1 LTRIIRLPTLSFI
14 NDERRHRGN
23 SMKTFVHRGQVTK
36 VVFGSGTRSRVP
48 EEADALGCRRVL
60 VLSTP
65 AQADQAD
72 RLCDLLGAAAVG
84 TFAGAAPHTPVE
96 VTEKAV
102 AHAGAVGADSV
113 LALGGGSTVG
123 LGKAIALRTGLRQL
137 ALPTTYAG
145 SEMTPILGETEGHR
159 KTTRRLREV
168 LLDTVVYDVDLTLT
182 LPAPISVVSGINA
195 MAHAVEALYAQ
206 DRDPVAFLMAGE
218 ALDSF
223 ARSLP
228 VIARRPDDGEARA
241 DALYGAWLAGTCL
254 GTVGMAL
261 HHKVC
266 HVLGGTFGLPHA
278 ETHAV
283 VLPHVV
289 AHNAPAAPEAMA
301 RIARALPG
309 DDAASALF
317 DFSGRLGAPRALR
330 DLGMPESGIEQAAEL
345 VVRDGYWNP
354 RPVDPAAVRAL
365 LTRAW
370 AGEAPWTS
378 PGDAHP
384 HTDSVIEHPTNTGA
398 RHA

>member
-1 LTRIIRLPTLSFI
+1 
-14 NDERRHRGN
+14 
-23 SMKTFVHRGQVTK
+23 MKTFVHRGQITK
-36 VVFGSGTRSRVP
+36 VVFGSGTRSRIP

-60 VLSTP
+60 ILCTP
-65 AQADQAD
+65 GQVDQAAEM
-72 RLCDLLGAAAVG
+72 RDLLGAAAVG
-84 TFAGAAPHTPVE
+84 TFAEAAPHTPVE
-96 VTEKAV
+96 VTHQAV
-102 AHAGAVGADSV
+102 TYARSVEADSV
-113 LALGGGSTVG
+113 LAIGGGSTIG
-123 LGKAIALRTGLRQL
+123 LGKAIAVRTGLPQL

-145 SEMTPILGETEGHR
+145 SEMTPILGETEGRR
-159 KTTRRLREV
+159 KTTRRLPEA
-168 LLDTVVYDVDLTLT
+168 LLRTVVYDVDLTLT
-182 LPAPISVVSGINA
+182 LPAAISVVSGINA

-218 ALDSF
+218 ALDSLT
-223 ARSLP
+223 RSLP

-278 ETHAV
+278 ETHTV

-289 AHNAPAAPEAMA
+289 AYNGPAAPEAMA
-301 RIARALPG
+301 RITQALSA
-309 DDAASALF
+309 DDAASGLF
-317 DFSGRLGAPRALR
+317 DFAGRLGAPRALR

-345 VVRDGYWNP
+345 IVRDGYWNP
-354 RPVDPAAVRAL
+354 RPVDRTAVRTF

-370 AGEAPWTS
+370 AGETPRTP
-378 PGDAHP
+378 PGDEQP
-384 HTDSVIEHPTNTGA
+384 QTDSVIEPSTTTGA

>member
-1 LTRIIRLPTLSFI
+1 
-14 NDERRHRGN
+14 
-23 SMKTFVHRGQVTK
+23 MKTFVHRGQITK
-36 VVFGSGTRSRVP
+36 VVFGSGTRSRIP

-60 VLSTP
+60 LLCTP
-65 AQADQAD
+65 GQAD
-72 RLCDLLGAAAVG
+72 RTAQTRDLLGAAAVG
-84 TFAGAAPHTPVE
+84 TFAEAAPHTPVE

-102 AHAGAVGADSV
+102 AYARSVGADSV
-113 LALGGGSTVG
+113 LAIGGGSTIG
-123 LGKAIALRTGLRQL
+123 LGKAIAARTGLPQL

-159 KTTRRLREV
+159 KTTRRLPEV
-168 LLDTVVYDVDLTLT
+168 LLKTVVYDVDLTLT
-182 LPAPISVVSGINA
+182 LPAATSVVSGINA

-218 ALDSF
+218 ALDSLT
-223 ARSLP
+223 RSLP

-278 ETHAV
+278 ETHTV

-289 AHNAPAAPEAMA
+289 AYNGPAAPEAMA
-301 RIARALPG
+301 RIAQALPG
-309 DDAASALF
+309 DDAASGLF
-317 DFSGRLGAPRALR
+317 DFAGGLGAPRALR
-330 DLGMPESGIEQAAEL
+330 DLGMPESGIGQAAEL
-345 VVRDGYWNP
+345 IVRDVYWNP
-354 RPVDPAAVRAL
+354 RPVNRTAVHAL

-370 AGEAPWTS
+370 AGES
-378 PGDAHP
+378 P
-384 HTDSVIEHPTNTGA
+384 
-398 RHA
+398 

>member
-1 LTRIIRLPTLSFI
+1 
-14 NDERRHRGN
+14 
-23 SMKTFVHRGQVTK
+23 MKSFVHRGQVTK
-36 VVFGSGTRSRVP
+36 VVFGSGTRSRIP

-60 VLSTP
+60 VLCTP
-65 AQADQAD
+65 DQADQAAQTGE
-72 RLCDLLGAAAVG
+72 LLGAAAAG
-84 TFAGAAPHTPVE
+84 TFAEAAPHTPVE

-102 AHAGAVGADSV
+102 AYARSVGADAV
-113 LALGGGSTVG
+113 LAIGGGSTIG
-123 LGKAIALRTGLRQL
+123 LGKAITARTGLPQL

-145 SEMTPILGETEGHR
+145 SEMTPILGETEGRR
-159 KTTRRLREV
+159 KTTRRLPEV
-168 LLDTVVYDVDLTLT
+168 LLKTVVYDVDLTLT
-182 LPAPISVVSGINA
+182 LPAATSVVSGINA

-218 ALDSF
+218 ALDAL

-228 VIARRPDDGEARA
+228 LVARHPDDTEARA

-283 VLPHVV
+283 VLPHVI
-289 AHNAPAAPEAMA
+289 AYNAPAAGEAMA
-301 RIARALPG
+301 RLAQALPG
-309 DDAASALF
+309 DDPATALY
-317 DFSGRLGAPRALR
+317 DLAGRLGAPRALR
-330 DLGMPESGIEQAAEL
+330 NLGMPETGIDQAAEL

-354 RPVDPAAVRAL
+354 RPVDRSAVRTFLA
-365 LTRAW
+365 RAW
-370 AGEAPWTS
+370 AGEPPSPS
-378 PGDAHP
+378 PGRP
-384 HTDSVIEHPTNTGA
+384 QSRTDSVTERPLTTGA

>member
-1 LTRIIRLPTLSFI
+1 
-14 NDERRHRGN
+14 
-23 SMKTFVHRGQVTK
+23 MKTFVHRGQITK
-36 VVFGSGTRSRVP
+36 VVFGSGTRSRIP

-60 VLSTP
+60 ILCTP
-65 AQADQAD
+65 GQVDQAAQM
-72 RLCDLLGAAAVG
+72 RDLLGAAAAG
-84 TFAGAAPHTPVE
+84 TFAEAAAHTPVD

-102 AHAGAVGADSV
+102 GYARTVGADSV
-113 LALGGGSTVG
+113 LALGGGSTIG
-123 LGKAIALRTGLRQL
+123 LGKAIAARTGVPQL

-145 SEMTPILGETEGHR
+145 SEMTPILGETEGRR

-168 LLDTVVYDVDLTLT
+168 LLNTVVYDVDLTLT
-182 LPAPISVVSGINA
+182 LPVATSVVSGINA

-218 ALDSF
+218 ALDSLI
-223 ARSLP
+223 RSLP
-228 VIARRPDDGEARA
+228 VVARRPDDAAARA

-289 AHNAPAAPEAMA
+289 AHNGPAAPEAMA
-301 RIARALPG
+301 RIAQALRG
-309 DDAASALF
+309 DDAASGLF
-317 DFSGRLGAPRALR
+317 DFAGRLGAPRALR

-354 RPVDPAAVRAL
+354 RPVDRNAVRAL

-370 AGEAPWTS
+370 AGEAPSSS
-378 PGDAHP
+378 PGNEDP
-384 HTDSVIEHPTNTGA
+384 QSGSVIEASTTTGA
-398 RHA
+398 HHA